1 MPANIPTIRHLKR
14 LSELIN
20 GLDIKP
26 KQGVVD
32 EIKAWNRLLIRHI
45 GQQKRQGGK
54 FGGQRYEYDPKTK
67 KIKRID
73 TTGEIVANY

>member
-1 MPANIPTIRHLKR
+1 MPANIPTIRYLKR
-14 LSELIN
+14 LPELIN
-20 GLDIKP
+20 ELDTKP
-26 KQGVVD
+26 NQELVD

-54 FGGQRYEYDPKTK
+54 FGGQRYEYDPNTK

-73 TTGEIVANY
+73 ATGEIVANY